1 VSELLASFPQSSTPR
16 KGNAE
21 EIQRY
26 KSLLD
31 DCVDDGRLTLEEA
44 TSLTRQA
51 RLTQLTGTQLHQL
64 HQDAWNAT
72 FSDEHDTDWS
82 QLTPLRRREMYLL
95 ADGLGL
101 SKLAEK
107 VRAVI
112 EAYAEPEPSPESRY
126 LRGSRVGIC
135 GNTSVLVQLRTRA
148 EAYGAKVAV
157 RITKTVQWLATT
169 TPDALDP
176 HHIAARTHGVPI
188 LEPDRA
194 LKRLNEDIRDAE
206 LRAFERQRELDEY
219 EARRELR
226 AAEADAYWRPAWRTR
241 ELDRDPEYDFY

>member
-1 VSELLASFPQSSTPR
+1 M
-16 KGNAE
+16 
-21 EIQRY
+21 
-26 KSLLD
+26 
-31 DCVDDGRLTLEEA
+31 
-44 TSLTRQA
+44 A

-112 EAYAEPEPSPESRY
+112 EACAEPEPPPESRY

-135 GNTSVLVQLRTRA
+135 GNTSELVQLRTRA

-157 RITKTVQWLATT
+157 RITKTVQWLA
-169 TPDALDP
+169 
-176 HHIAARTHGVPI
+176 
-188 LEPDRA
+188 
-194 LKRLNEDIRDAE
+194 
-206 LRAFERQRELDEY
+206 
-219 EARRELR
+219 
-226 AAEADAYWRPAWRTR
+226 
-241 ELDRDPEYDFY
+241 